1 MRAPALV
8 LACPFS
14 FFPLLPPGSL
24 PPSSVFV
31 SLCCVSFCPSL
42 VLPFRQVPA
51 APLTVSH
58 CPVAPPC
65 PSVFSRVLLLV
76 VMARSSAP
84 CWICFCPFG
93 CLSHTVARDAP
104 PSVSVA
110 PSGFLVFCR
119 LCSVCPFLFAVGPL
133 FLFCLGDLI
142 GDVGLASSHGLD
154 RTAANYTGADQLSSL
169 PCRPERPR
177 AAKSAHMVRS
187 VGFVCIAKITLLI
200 VPYISACCCDL
211 LLTAWTV

>member
-1 MRAPALV
+1 MTPDDSARNRKMRKMM
-8 LACPFS
+8 
-14 FFPLLPPGSL
+14 SL
-24 PPSSVFV
+24 NCSICSMPVFGVGKDIEFGLRKGPPPS
-31 SLCCVSFCPSL
+31 
-42 VLPFRQVPA
+42 
-51 APLTVSH
+51 
-58 CPVAPPC
+58 
-65 PSVFSRVLLLV
+65 
-76 VMARSSAP
+76 
-84 CWICFCPFG
+84 
-93 CLSHTVARDAP
+93 TVARDAP

-133 FLFCLGDLI
+133 VLFCLGDLI